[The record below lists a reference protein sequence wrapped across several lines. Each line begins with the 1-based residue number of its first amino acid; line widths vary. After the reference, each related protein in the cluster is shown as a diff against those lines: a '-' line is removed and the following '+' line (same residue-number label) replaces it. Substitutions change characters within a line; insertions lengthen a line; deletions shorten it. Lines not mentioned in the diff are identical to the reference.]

1 MHSFAPLETWS
12 QSPERFSHNVKHW
25 DTQPAESLRIVLIG
39 KTGSGKSSSG
49 NAVLG
54 WSEFKSDLSQT
65 SVTKLCQKAQGRVE
79 GRRVE
84 VVDTPGLFDSTMS
97 HHEVNEEMLK
107 CISLLAPGPHVF
119 LLVLQIGRF
128 TPEEKETLNLIMKAF
143 GKDAQKFTIILFTH
157 GDKLEDYGLSL
168 EEFIQKKCDDSCKKL
183 ISDCGNRCHV
193 FNNKEKD
200 TERKYIQV
208 RGLIKKIDDVVRANG
223 GGCYTNEMLQEAE
236 AAIQKETQRLLQE
249 KEEEM
254 KRKMEEME
262 EKFKQEM
269 QKMQQRMEEQRDEN
283 EKVLQ
288 ERDNE
293 LKELKTNIKRERT
306 LREEE
311 QKQREEEDRYLSLNW
326 N

>member
-1 MHSFAPLETWS
+1 MSVVQDQIDDLKIS
-12 QSPERFSHNVKHW
+12 LNI
-25 DTQPAESLRIVLIG
+25 SLRIVLIG

-223 GGCYTNEMLQEAE
+223 GGCYTNEMLQE
-236 AAIQKETQRLLQE
+236 
-249 KEEEM
+249 M

-311 QKQREEEDRYLSLNW
+311 QKNCNLFFHNITIIGPYFQKCAKMNQSFAQK
-326 N
+326 